1 MQFSHNGIEYT
12 LDDQWWAEAGMTG
25 FVPSGRSFRAGAST
39 FPDLVPFEV
48 AIDDVQPLNRK
59 GSHGVFND
67 SEPGRQEGTARERVL
82 RILKWL
88 RDDSPFSEGF
98 GDLIVGQRKKKDAS
112 ASNLPHWTKAHDLPL
127 PVVFFQI
134 EEVTTAKPMVG
145 DK

>member
-88 RDDSPFSEGF
+88 RDDSPIEP
-98 GDLIVGQRKKKDAS
+98 VGVVRLPAS
-112 ASNLPHWTKAHDLPL
+112 AGYR
-127 PVVFFQI
+127 F
-134 EEVTTAKPMVG
+134 
-145 DK
+145 